1 MQTIRNLNILI
12 LAFLLIL
19 TGCFGL
25 ADDAVSGDAEGQTAG
40 DTNNT
45 QSEVNNPPFIGDS
58 SDLVNSYTIMQTNA
72 NITYDVN
79 TGEEIIN
86 GYSYDLYH
94 SVVDID
100 GDSMTSG
107 WDINLDGSID
117 YPTTGNSGFTEV
129 YVPMNY
135 FSQIMIFD
143 DEINYASVAFI
154 AVDEHGLG
162 NAILLDVVD
171 GESLSDRDEADN
183 TIQYYT
189 FSGQDAPG
197 SDGAVIMT
205 MDSGSDLGWAS
216 ITIKASVDGAAS
228 STVPMCDDTTTEN
241 CWASTDSDDPTAW
254 NVGEAI
260 TVDTDCSG
268 VCTVTINVLNNR
280 EGTTL
285 DTTVIDVE

>member
-86 GYSYDLYH
+86 GYSYNLYH

-129 YVPMNY
+129 YVPINY
-135 FSQIMIFD
+135 FSQIMLFD

-171 GESLSDRDEADN
+171 GESLSDRDDADN
-183 TIQYYT
+183 TVQYYT

-197 SDGAVIMT
+197 ADGAVIMT

-241 CWASTDSDDPTAW
+241 CWSSTDSDDTAAW

>member
-12 LAFLLIL
+12 LAFLLVL

-94 SVVDID
+94 SVVEID
-100 GDSMTSG
+100 GDSMTGG
-107 WDINLDGSID
+107 WDVNLDGSID

-135 FSQIMIFD
+135 FSQVMIFD

-171 GESLSDRDEADN
+171 GESLSDRDDADN
-183 TIQYYT
+183 TVQYYT

-197 SDGAVIMT
+197 ADGAVIMT

-241 CWASTDSDDPTAW
+241 CWTSTDSNDPTAW

>member
-183 TIQYYT
+183 TVQYYT

-241 CWASTDSDDPTAW
+241 CWASTDSNDPTAW

>member
-12 LAFLLIL
+12 LAFLLVL

-45 QSEVNNPPFIGDS
+45 QSEINNPPFIGDS

-107 WDINLDGSID
+107 WDVNLDGSID

-135 FSQIMIFD
+135 FSQVMIFD

-162 NAILLDVVD
+162 NAILLDVVG
-171 GESLSDRDEADN
+171 GEPLNDRDDADN
-183 TIQYYT
+183 TVQYYT

-205 MDSGSDLGWAS
+205 MDIGSDLGWSS

-228 STVPMCDDTTTEN
+228 STVPMCDDTTSEN
-241 CWASTDSDDPTAW
+241 CWSSTDTDDTAAW

-260 TVDTDCSG
+260 TVDTSCTG
-268 VCTVTINVLNNR
+268 VCTVTVNVLNDR